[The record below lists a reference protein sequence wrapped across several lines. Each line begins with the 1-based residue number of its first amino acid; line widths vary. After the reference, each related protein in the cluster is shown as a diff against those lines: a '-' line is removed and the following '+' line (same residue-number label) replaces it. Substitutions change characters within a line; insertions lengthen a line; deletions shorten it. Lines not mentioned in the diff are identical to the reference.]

1 MKHERVEGLSDVAT
15 LLRRM
20 AEGIETGTIP
30 VGADW
35 IPCRDDLI
43 ATVEAP
49 DGEEGSVLVVS
60 LRLTGERG
68 SARPLTIEEELSHP
82 GG

>member
-1 MKHERVEGLSDVAT
+1 MKQERVEGLSDVAT
-15 LLRRM
+15 LLRKM
-20 AEGIETGTIP
+20 AECIESGTIP
-30 VGADW
+30 VGADR
-35 IPCRDDLI
+35 IPCRSDLI
-43 ATVEAP
+43 ATVEVP

-68 SARPLTIEEELSHP
+68 RRPITLEEELSHP

>member
-1 MKHERVEGLSDVAT
+1 MKHERVEGLNGVAA

-20 AEGIETGTIP
+20 AECIESGTIP
-30 VGADW
+30 VGADR
-35 IPCRDDLI
+35 IPCRSDLI

-49 DGEEGSVLVVS
+49 DGEEGSVLAV
-60 LRLTGERG
+60 RLHLAGVRG
-68 SARPLTIEEELSHP
+68 PRPVTLQEELSHP

>member
-1 MKHERVEGLSDVAT
+1 MKQERVEGLGDVAA

-20 AEGIETGTIP
+20 AGCIESGTIP
-30 VGADW
+30 IGADQ
-35 IPCRDDLI
+35 IPCRSDLI

-68 SARPLTIEEELSHP
+68 PRPLTLQGELSHP

>member
-1 MKHERVEGLSDVAT
+1 MKHERVEGLNGVAT

-20 AEGIETGTIP
+20 AECIESGSIP
-30 VGADW
+30 VGSDR
-35 IPCRDDLI
+35 IPCRSDLI

-49 DGEEGSVLVVS
+49 DGDEGSVLAVS

-68 SARPLTIEEELSHP
+68 PRRVTLQEELSHP